1 MNQKPKH
8 TEPTTSSYDA
18 VAYGY
23 EYSYDGFGGSVW
35 VSHGVFLK
43 HTVSEHRGSL
53 WITDADGNACTE
65 RSRSVNQ
72 HLQPACRR
80 GRYLP
85 FGEQFID
92 QRTNHDIRYKFTTKE
107 EDSETGYQYFGARY
121 YASDLSI
128 WLSVD
133 PLAFRYSSNS
143 PFMYCLGNPVIYTD
157 PDGRWVK
164 GAGFW
169 NNITKSDNRINA
181 ENRVAELGGDAKA
194 YKDENSKG
202 WRVSYSSKE
211 SIPDDLEIKGSTLSS
226 ITVESFD
233 KKANSVRKKANM
245 YPNYISRGIRFN
257 FARQN
262 ATYISDESMKA
273 SLWEQGHSSNTGA
286 IAGFFIGT
294 AVSIAGEA
302 LGVSV
307 TPAGIIIAAV
317 GTGATIEINRIQN
330 EFHEVLLQ
338 YFGSDLK
345 CNNGNGKGLFIISS
359 SMVAG
364 GNMIVSEKYY
374 NASNGE
380 LLGTVRYRTP

>member
-8 TEPTTSSYDA
+8 TETSPNSYDA
-18 VAYGY
+18 AAYGY
-23 EYSYDGFGGSVW
+23 DYRYNGFGGSAQASQSAAW
-35 VSHGVFLK
+35 SRTL
-43 HTVSEHRGSL
+43 SEHRSSS
-53 WITDADGNACTE
+53 WITDGAGNACTE

-72 HLQPACRR
+72 HLQ
-80 GRYLP
+80 YLP

-107 EDSETGYQYFGARY
+107 EDSEIKPFGADSPNTLKNKQGIRQTGYQYFGARY
-121 YASDLSI
+121 YSSDLSI

-273 SLWEQGHSSNTGA
+273 SLWE
-286 IAGFFIGT
+286 
-294 AVSIAGEA
+294 
-302 LGVSV
+302 
-307 TPAGIIIAAV
+307 
-317 GTGATIEINRIQN
+317 
-330 EFHEVLLQ
+330 
-338 YFGSDLK
+338 
-345 CNNGNGKGLFIISS
+345 
-359 SMVAG
+359 
-364 GNMIVSEKYY
+364 
-374 NASNGE
+374 
-380 LLGTVRYRTP
+380 